1 MKYLL
6 IIILFVIIAGCSNHA
21 SKNDIS
27 STKPTVKT
35 VAILPKDA
43 YPFQFDG
50 RHIIIQAKMNDSVAI
65 SLLLD
70 TGVQEPDFDSSFIA
84 ENRDRL
90 GIKTKPF
97 HGFGLSPSGLLKI
110 TQRITGSINLNAF
123 SENKEFHGAL
133 MITNSIRSS
142 LGADAIFPAYLFFED
157 KIVLIDLKN
166 QYLRILS
173 QDTLND
179 LKRHFV
185 SFPLNGNQYSFFTV
199 SSKILIDKLAG
210 HSVNLDGEMEIDIGA
225 PGFLYLFKSQKYI
238 SAILPPDIKTHKIK
252 TLAFNMKDTVFS
264 EAIIADQ
271 LRLSDTWSFQNAKI
285 TLVDQFVNLD
295 PAQIGLLGNDF
306 LRKFIVIIDYRN
318 KQLYL
323 RPGPEYFSPCKNS
336 NLGMKLSKEP
346 GAKSYVVVSLYDQT
360 PISNA
365 GIHLGD
371 IILSVNGILTEHI
384 PVREM
389 DSIEQSPVGTKL
401 NFRVQRGQIVFDREI
416 TIRNIL

>member
-1 MKYLL
+1 
-6 IIILFVIIAGCSNHA
+6 
-21 SKNDIS
+21 
-27 STKPTVKT
+27 
-35 VAILPKDA
+35 
-43 YPFQFDG
+43 
-50 RHIIIQAKMNDSVAI
+50 MNDSVEI

-70 TGVQEPDFDSSFIA
+70 TGAQAPLFDSSFIA
-84 ENRDRL
+84 ENKDRL
-90 GIKTKPF
+90 DLKIKSY
-97 HGFGLSPSGLLKI
+97 HGAMESPSGIFRISQKI
-110 TQRITGSINLNAF
+110 TGTIKLNAI
-123 SENKEFHGAL
+123 SENKDFNGYLPIADR
-133 MITNSIRSS
+133 IKST
-142 LGADAIFPAYLFFED
+142 LGADALFPAYLFFED

-179 LKRHFV
+179 LKSHFV

-199 SSKILIDKLAG
+199 SSKILMDKPAG
-210 HSVNLDGEMEIDIGA
+210 HPVNLDGEMEIDIGA
-225 PGFLYLFKSQKYI
+225 PGFLYLFKCQKYV
-238 SAILPPDIKTHKIK
+238 SAVLPPDIKTHKIK

-264 EAIIADQ
+264 EAIIAYQ
-271 LRLSDTWSFQNAKI
+271 LRLSDTWSFRNAKI
-285 TLVDQFVNLD
+285 TLIDQFVNLD

-346 GAKSYVVVSLYDQT
+346 GAKSYIVASLYDQT

-365 GIHLGD
+365 EIQLGD

-389 DSIEQSPVGTKL
+389 DSIERSPVGTKL

-416 TIRNIL
+416 TIRNIW

>member
-6 IIILFVIIAGCSNHA
+6 TLLLFVVIAGCSNHT
-21 SKNDIS
+21 SKNDLS

-35 VAILPKDA
+35 VAILPEDA

-50 RHIIIQAKMNDSVAI
+50 RHIIIQAKMNDSVEI

-70 TGVQEPDFDSSFIA
+70 TGAPEPIFDSSFIA
-84 ENRDRL
+84 ENKDRL
-90 GIKTKPF
+90 GLKTKPYR
-97 HGFGLSPSGLLKI
+97 GTIESPSGLFKI
-110 TQRITGSINLNAF
+110 TQKIIGSINLNAF

-133 MITNSIRSS
+133 MIADMIKSN
-142 LGADAIFPAYLFFED
+142 LGADAIFPAYLFFEN

-166 QYLRILS
+166 QYFRILS

-179 LKRHFV
+179 LKSHFV
-185 SFPLNGNQYSFFTV
+185 SFPLNGNQYTFFTV
-199 SSKILIDKLAG
+199 SSKIFMDKPAERP
-210 HSVNLDGEMEIDIGA
+210 VNLDGELEIDIGA
-225 PGFLYLFKSQKYI
+225 PGLLYLFKSHR
-238 SAILPPDIKTHKIK
+238 SVASVFPSNIKTHKIK
-252 TLAFNMKDTVFS
+252 TLVFNMKDTVYS
-264 EAIIADQ
+264 EAIVADQ
-271 LRLSDTWSFQNAKI
+271 LRLSDTWSFRNAKI
-285 TLVDQFVNLD
+285 TLLNQFVNFD
-295 PAQIGLLGNDF
+295 PTQIGLLGNDF

-318 KQLYL
+318 KKLYL
-323 RPGPEYFSPCKNS
+323 RPGLEYFSPCKNS
-336 NLGMKLSKEP
+336 NLGMKLRKEP
-346 GAKSYVVVSLYDQT
+346 GAKSYIVVSLYDQT

-389 DSIEQSPVGTKL
+389 DTIERSPIGTKL

-416 TIRNIL
+416 TIRNIW

>member
-1 MKYLL
+1 MKYLFTL
-6 IIILFVIIAGCSNHA
+6 LLCVIISGCIDHA

-27 STKPTVKT
+27 STKLTVKT

-50 RHIIIQAKMNDSVAI
+50 RHIIVQAKMNDSVTIA
-65 SLLLD
+65 LLLD
-70 TGVQEPDFDSSFIA
+70 TGVQGPSFDSSFIA
-84 ENRDRL
+84 ENRNRL
-90 GIKTKPF
+90 GINTKPF
-97 HGFGLSPSGLLKI
+97 HGFEASPSGLLKI
-110 TQRITGSINLNAF
+110 TQKISGTIKLNVF
-123 SENKEFHGAL
+123 SENNEFRGAL
-133 MITNSIRSS
+133 MIADNIRSS
-142 LGADAIFPAYLFFED
+142 LGADAIFPAYLLFKD

-173 QDTLND
+173 QDSLNNM
-179 LKRHFV
+179 KRHFV
-185 SFPLNGNQYSFFTV
+185 SFPLNGNQFSYFTV
-199 SSKILIDKLAG
+199 SSKIWIDKLAG
-210 HSVNLDGEMEIDIGA
+210 HPVNLDGEMQIDIGA
-225 PGFLYLFKSQKYI
+225 PGFLYLFKCQKYV
-238 SAILPPDIKTHKIK
+238 SAVLPPDIKTHKIK

-264 EAIIADQ
+264 EAIITDE
-271 LRLSDTWSFQNAKI
+271 LRLSETWSFRNAKI
-285 TLVDQFVNLD
+285 TLVDQFVNQD
-295 PAQIGLLGNDF
+295 PSQIGLLGNDF

-323 RPGPEYFSPCKNS
+323 RPGPEYFSPCQSS

-389 DSIEQSPVGTKL
+389 DSIERSPVGTKL

>member
-1 MKYLL
+1 MKYLFTL
-6 IIILFVIIAGCSNHA
+6 LLCVIISGCSDHA
-21 SKNDIS
+21 SKNDTS

-35 VAILPKDA
+35 VTILPKDA

-65 SLLLD
+65 SLFLD

-84 ENRDRL
+84 ENRDQL

-97 HGFGLSPSGLLKI
+97 RGFLASPSGLLKI
-110 TQRITGSINLNAF
+110 TQRITGSIKLNAF
-123 SENKEFHGAL
+123 SENKEFHGTL
-133 MITNSIRSS
+133 MIADSIRSS

-199 SSKILIDKLAG
+199 SSKIWIDKLAG
-210 HSVNLDGEMEIDIGA
+210 HPVNLDGEMEIDIGA
-225 PGFLYLFKSQKYI
+225 PGFLYLFKCQKYV
-238 SAILPPDIKTHKIK
+238 SAVLPPDIKTHKIK

-271 LRLSDTWSFQNAKI
+271 LRLSDTWSFRNAKI

-323 RPGPEYFSPCKNS
+323 RPGPEYFTPCKNS
-336 NLGMKLSKEP
+336 DLGMKLSKEP
-346 GAKSYVVVSLYDQT
+346 GGKSYIVASIYDQT
-360 PISNA
+360 PITVA

-371 IILSVNGILTEHI
+371 MILSINGIPTEGI
-384 PVREM
+384 SARKM
-389 DSIEQSPVGTKL
+389 NSIERSPIGTKL
-401 NFRVQRGQIVFDREI
+401 NFRIQRGQIVFDRKI
-416 TIRNIL
+416 TIRNIW